1 MMTDPR
7 DEAVQ
12 ATCLVKAVPRFGDLP
27 THASGQRMLLAG
39 NGLFVQMKTPW
50 LDCTTRV
57 AEVGMHLPYGSL
69 DETIAFAFGVIPVG
83 LLERFLKEAR
93 LELPNETA
101 GALIFNV
108 RTGGLRLAMHE
119 AVAAGP
125 GHVSYRIEELPDDEL
140 LAVDLHSHGRLPAF
154 WSAEDDRDDQGVRVC
169 GVFGNLDR
177 ARPTARFRLV
187 LNGLFKDLAH
197 PWQGTGD
204 A

>member
-1 MMTDPR
+1 MTDPR
-7 DEAVQ
+7 DAAVQ
-12 ATCLVKAVPRFGDLP
+12 ATCPVRSVPRYGELP
-27 THASGQRMLLAG
+27 AHASGQRMLLAG

-50 LDCTTRV
+50 LDCTMRV
-57 AEVGMHLPYGSL
+57 AEVGMRLPFGPL

-83 LLERFLKEAR
+83 LLERFIAEAR
-93 LELPNETA
+93 SALPNETA
-101 GALIFNV
+101 GALMFNV

-177 ARPTARFRLV
+177 ERPTARFRLV

-197 PWQGTGD
+197 PWQVAGD

>member
-1 MMTDPR
+1 MTDPR
-7 DEAVQ
+7 DAAVQ
-12 ATCLVKAVPRFGDLP
+12 ATCPVRAVPRYGDLP
-27 THASGQRMLLAG
+27 VHASGQRMLLAG

-50 LDCTTRV
+50 LDCTMRV
-57 AEVGMHLPYGSL
+57 AEVGMRLPFGPL
-69 DETIAFAFGVIPVG
+69 DDTIAFAFGVIPMG
-83 LLERFLKEAR
+83 LLERFIAEAR
-93 LELPNETA
+93 SALPNETA
-101 GALIFNV
+101 GALMFNV
-108 RTGGLRLAMHE
+108 RTGGLRLAMHA

-177 ARPTARFRLV
+177 ERPTARFRLV
-187 LNGLFKDLAH
+187 LNGLFKDLVQ
-197 PWQGTGD
+197 PWQVAGD

>member
-1 MMTDPR
+1 MTDPR
-7 DEAVQ
+7 DAAVQ
-12 ATCLVKAVPRFGDLP
+12 ATCPVRSVPRYGELP
-27 THASGQRMLLAG
+27 AHASGQRMLLAG

-50 LDCTTRV
+50 LDCTMRV
-57 AEVGMHLPYGSL
+57 AEVGMRLPFGPL
-69 DETIAFAFGVIPVG
+69 EETIAFAFGVIPVG
-83 LLERFLKEAR
+83 LLERFIAEAR
-93 LELPNETA
+93 SALPNETA
-101 GALIFNV
+101 GALMFNV

-125 GHVSYRIEELPDDEL
+125 GHVSYRTDELPDDEL

-177 ARPTARFRLV
+177 ERPTARFRLV

-197 PWQGTGD
+197 PWQVAGD

>member
-1 MMTDPR
+1 MTDPR
-7 DEAVQ
+7 DAAVQ
-12 ATCLVKAVPRFGDLP
+12 ATCPVRAVPRYGDLP
-27 THASGQRMLLAG
+27 VHASGQRMLLAG

-57 AEVGMHLPYGSL
+57 AEAGMRLPFGSL
-69 DETIAFAFGVIPVG
+69 DETISFAFGVIPVG
-83 LLERFLKEAR
+83 LLERFIEQAR
-93 LELPNETA
+93 LALPNETA

-125 GHVSYRIEELPDDEL
+125 AHVSYRIEELPDDEL

-177 ARPTARFRLV
+177 ERPTARFRLV
-187 LNGLFKDLAH
+187 LNGLFKDLVQ
-197 PWQGTGD
+197 PWQVAGD

>member
-1 MMTDPR
+1 MTDPR
-7 DEAVQ
+7 DAAVQ
-12 ATCLVKAVPRFGDLP
+12 ATCPVRAVPRFGDLP
-27 THASGQRMLLAG
+27 VHASGQRMLLAG
-39 NGLFVQMKTPW
+39 NGLFVHMKTPW

-57 AEVGMHLPYGSL
+57 AEVGMRLPFGPL
-69 DETIAFAFGVIPVG
+69 DEAITFAFGVIPVG
-83 LLERFLKEAR
+83 LLERFLEEAR
-93 LELPNETA
+93 LALPNETA

-119 AVAAGP
+119 AVVAGP
-125 GHVSYRIEELPDDEL
+125 GHVSYRIEDLTDDEL

-197 PWQGTGD
+197 PWQVAGNT
-204 A
+204 